1 MLGAEMALRKSDS
14 GQDGVDWAAALAELE
29 SLDWQPS
36 EADLRAAMRDTVAVF
51 RQGRLTEAELKWV
64 LSLLAGQLINRK
76 FERILLNFGRASTR
90 SPRFASRRFNGRGD
104 GDRRPARPPL
114 RDGRLSRV

>member
-1 MLGAEMALRKSDS
+1 MTIAKSEPRRDA
-14 GQDGVDWAAALAELE
+14 VDWAAALAELE
-29 SLDWQPS
+29 SFDAQPS

-51 RQGRLTEAELKWV
+51 KQGHLTEDELKWV
-64 LSLLAGQLINRK
+64 LSLLAAQMVNRK

-90 SPRFASRRFNGRGD
+90 SPRFASRRFNGRGNE
-104 GDRRPARPPL
+104 DRRPARPPL